1 VGAFYELQPMVP
13 ISVSVQEQDPGVGVV
28 TLTGEHDAFSSTRLE
43 NELAV
48 LIDDG
53 LRLVVDLRDAT
64 FIDSQTLS
72 VLLGA
77 RHHAEQASLGLALV
91 LSEDRYTQV
100 HRLLELT
107 HLGTAFA
114 VFPTVER
121 AIAAVRA
128 GEMGSDRAHVRDAP
142 R

>member
-1 VGAFYELQPMVP
+1 MVP
-13 ISVSVQEQDPGVGVV
+13 ISVSLQEPDPAVGAV
-28 TLTGEHDAFSSTRLE
+28 TLVGEHDAFSAARLE

-48 LIDDG
+48 LLDDG
-53 LRLVVDLRDAT
+53 LHIVVDLRDAT

-77 RHHAEQASLGLALV
+77 RHQAEQTALGFALV

-107 HLGTAFA
+107 RLGRAFA
-114 VFPTVER
+114 IFPTIER
-121 AIAAVRA
+121 ATSAARVGESGAGRLGPPPRLRA
-128 GEMGSDRAHVRDAP
+128 SG
-142 R
+142 